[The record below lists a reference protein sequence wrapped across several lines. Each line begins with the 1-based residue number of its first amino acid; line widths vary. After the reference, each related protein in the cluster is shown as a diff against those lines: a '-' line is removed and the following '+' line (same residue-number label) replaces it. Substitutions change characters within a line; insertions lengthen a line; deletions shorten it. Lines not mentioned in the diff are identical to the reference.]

1 MKHLIKILRKF
12 TFPILCVIVFL
23 FIQAQLDLK
32 LPEYTSNIVNVGIEQ
47 KGIENNAFIAIRE
60 SSLNKILLFSE
71 DKDSILAYYDYLE
84 KGSKNKKYQSILDK
98 ESIYVL
104 KDISK
109 EEKEKLSNLLTKPLS
124 IKLFLEYGYS
134 TNENPTMSLDD
145 FYAYLSTLDKDSL
158 DNIINPIMEQT
169 KDISGTLLDQ
179 MTITEVINEYTAMD
193 IDLGSIQTSY
203 ILKTGGTMVLFA
215 FLIMLVAIGTS
226 FLASRVAA
234 KFAYLLRE
242 KLVNKVMTFSHH
254 EFESFQTSSLITR
267 STNDVQ
273 HIQMLFGMLLRTLF
287 YAPIIGI
294 GAFLKVNGN
303 AMSWIIGVALCCI
316 LCIVATLFTFA
327 MPKFRRVQKLLDKL
341 TLVARETLT
350 GIPVI
355 RAFSNEEYEKKRFDK
370 ANKDLTKLNL
380 FVERTMSLMSPLM
393 MLLMN
398 ITALLII
405 WIGADKI
412 DTGLIQV
419 GDLIAF
425 ITYTMQIIMSF
436 LMFSLVSIMLPR
448 AMVSVRRIGEVL
460 DAKTSVT
467 DPENPKVPEKDKCGI
482 VEFKDVYFRYPD
494 AEEDVIKN
502 VSFKATPGTTTA
514 FIGSTGSGKS
524 TLINLIP
531 RFFDVTGGKIT
542 IGNVNIKDMTQEN
555 LRDLIGYVPQKG
567 MLFSGTILSNL
578 SLGMDK
584 VDDKVIDKSIEIAE
598 AKEFISKKPLGL
610 NEPISEGG
618 TNVSGG
624 QRQRLAIA
632 RALAKQ
638 PQILIFDD
646 SFSALDYKTDAT
658 LRKKLK
664 KEVKNATVFIVAQ
677 RISTVLHADQIIV
690 LDKGSVVGIGTHEE
704 LLKNNQIYQEIA
716 YSQLSKEELANE

>member
-1 MKHLIKILRKF
+1 MKHLLKILKKF
-12 TFPILCVIVFL
+12 TFPILCAIVFL

-32 LPEYTSNIVNVGIEQ
+32 LPEYTSNIINVGIEQ
-47 KGIENNAFIAIRE
+47 KGIENNAFLVVRE
-60 SSLNKILLFSE
+60 SSLNKILLFSD
-71 DKDSILAYYDYLE
+71 DKESILKYYDYLE

-104 KDISK
+104 KDVSK
-109 EEKEKLSNLLTKPLS
+109 DEKEKLSNMLTKPLAT
-124 IKLFLEYGYS
+124 KLFLEYGYS
-134 TNENPTMSLDD
+134 SNKDTNMSLED
-145 FYAYLSTLDKDSL
+145 FYKYLMTLDKESL
-158 DNIINPIMEQT
+158 DNIVNPIIEQT
-169 KDISGTLLDQ
+169 KDISGSLLDQ

-193 IDLGSIQTSY
+193 IDLGDIQTAY
-203 ILKTGGTMVLFA
+203 ILKTGGTMIIFA
-215 FLIMLVAIGTS
+215 FLIMIVAIGTS
-226 FLASRVAA
+226 FLASRIAS

-242 KLVNKVMTFSHH
+242 KIVNKVMTFSHH

-316 LCIVATLFTFA
+316 LGIVITLFTFA

-370 ANKDLTKLNL
+370 ANQNLTKLNL

-405 WIGADKI
+405 WVGADKI

-467 DPENPKVPEKDKCGI
+467 DPLNPKVPDKDKCGI

-542 IGNVNIKDMTQEN
+542 IGDVNIKDMTQEK
-555 LRDLIGYVPQKG
+555 LRSLIGYVPQKG

-578 SLGMDK
+578 TLGMDK
-584 VDDKVIDKSIEIAE
+584 VDDKVINKSIEIAE

-610 NEPISEGG
+610 EEAISQGG

-646 SFSALDYKTDAT
+646 SFSALDYKTDAS

-664 KEVKNATVFIVAQ
+664 KEVKDATVFIVAQ

-704 LLKNNQIYQEIA
+704 LLKNNQVYQEIA